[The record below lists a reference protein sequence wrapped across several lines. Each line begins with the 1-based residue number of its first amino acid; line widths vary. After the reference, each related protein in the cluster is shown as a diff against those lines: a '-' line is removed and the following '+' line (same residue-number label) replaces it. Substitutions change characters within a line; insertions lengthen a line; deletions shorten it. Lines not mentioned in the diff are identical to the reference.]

1 VSAARRVIT
10 AFALVGVLGLSA
22 ARTAIAHDSLAPA
35 GAAHNWL
42 PGEEWV
48 YRHWIPFDE
57 QVLKLALGLQ
67 GRELEAYLYN
77 DHHTLAELA
86 VARGVHPEQL
96 ADYLVAPWRPIA
108 DHAHVT
114 MLRDRTMRLLTQ
126 GHLAQHVFFHV
137 FHGLDASA
145 GARKAFGISPER
157 YLKLRSARASPLDIA
172 RKGEMPVS
180 GIRQMMIELF
190 RTDYQRGIDS
200 GQTWAAESEL
210 IMTRQLARLP
220 CWTRSP
226 PARWDPGNPYGKQMQ
241 QHGDHPSDWPRTPAE
256 RREDHRRVDRSRRSL
271 PRSCWRRPPPSPTAT
286 NARLAGHPRTPSL
299 LCRLR

>member
-1 VSAARRVIT
+1 MAACVV
-10 AFALVGVLGLSA
+10 AGVLGFSA
-22 ARTAIAHDSLAPA
+22 ATSAIAHDNLAPA

-57 QVLKLALGLQ
+57 QVLKVALGLQ
-67 GRELEAYLYN
+67 RRELEAYLYN

-86 VARGVHPEQL
+86 AARGVDAEQL
-96 ADYLVAPWRPIA
+96 ANHLVAPWRPIA
-108 DHAHVT
+108 DPAHVT

-145 GARKAFGISPER
+145 GAREAFGISPQQ
-157 YLKLRSARASPLDIA
+157 YLRLRGARATPLSIA
-172 RKGEMPVS
+172 RKGEIPAS
-180 GIRQMMIELF
+180 AIRPMMIELF

-200 GQTWAAESEL
+200 RQASAAESER

-241 QHGDHPSDWPRTPAE
+241 QHGDHPSGWPRTPAE
-256 RREDHRRVDRSRRSL
+256 RREDHRRVDGSRRSL
-271 PRSCWRRPPPSPTAT
+271 PRSCWRRPPPSPAAA
-286 NARLAGHPRTPSL
+286 NARLAGHPPTPSL
-299 LCRLR
+299 LCRLSG